1 MPEGPE
7 VKLIV
12 DKLSK
17 KLKNKTLTKIV
28 VHNGKYTRFTNQF
41 NNIINLLPL
50 KIFNIDCKGKFIYF
64 EFYDNDVVIFNTLGM
79 SGSWFSSNEANKFSD
94 NSRYSKKHNN
104 IEFVFNNDISYYFN
118 DMRNFGNIIISNK
131 SELNKKLN
139 KLGIDI
145 LEPNNEFNEFYQLLT
160 KKSNLNKEIGL
171 VLLDQMIV
179 AGCGNY
185 IRAEVLYLC
194 DINPFVKINKLSDEN
209 IKDIYKYLKKVAYI
223 SYNIELGIEY
233 GILRK
238 NDKLIK
244 MYENRMFL
252 IYMQKIGPFG
262 EIVKSKKM
270 ADRTIHYV

>member
-1 MPEGPE
+1 M
-7 VKLIV
+7 
-12 DKLSK
+12 
-17 KLKNKTLTKIV
+17 N
-28 VHNGKYTRFTNQF
+28 
-41 NNIINLLPL
+41 
-50 KIFNIDCKGKFIYF
+50 
-64 EFYDNDVVIFNTLGM
+64 EF
-79 SGSWFSSNEANKFSD
+79 
-94 NSRYSKKHNN
+94 
-104 IEFVFNNDISYYFN
+104 SYYFN

-131 SELNKKLN
+131 LELNKKLN

-145 LEPNNEFNEFYQLLT
+145 LEPNNQFNDFCLLLT
-160 KKSNLNKEIGL
+160 KKSNLNKQIGL
-171 VLLDQMIV
+171 LLLDQMIV

-194 DINPFVKINKLSDEN
+194 DINPFTKINKLSDEN

-223 SYNIELGIEY
+223 SYNIKLGIKY
-233 GILRK
+233 KILRK

-244 MYENRMFL
+244 MYETRMFL